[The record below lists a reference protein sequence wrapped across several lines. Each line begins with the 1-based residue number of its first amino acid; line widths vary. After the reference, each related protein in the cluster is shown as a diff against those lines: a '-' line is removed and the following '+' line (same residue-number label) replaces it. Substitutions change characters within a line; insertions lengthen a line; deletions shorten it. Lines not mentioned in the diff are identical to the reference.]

1 MSSNNSGDGT
11 AQHLV
16 GAYEKMVQR
25 AKGVLDQ
32 ARSDA
37 LPTLRQLLE
46 TSKEKAVE
54 LGELTREEAEKVGE
68 YLQRDIEDAANYLSY
83 TGKGLGDWLNFD
95 LDILEAKFREAF
107 PAVVDHTRIELD
119 RLAARAREAD
129 EIHTGQLVSP
139 GTLRCTACEQPLH
152 FGGTGHVPPCP
163 KCHATI
169 FTRVT
174 N

>member
-1 MSSNNSGDGT
+1 MRSNDGEEGA

-16 GAYEKMVQR
+16 AAYEKMVHR

-32 ARSDA
+32 ARSDT
-37 LPTLRQLLE
+37 LPSLRQLLE

-54 LGELTREEAEKVGE
+54 LGELTREEAEKVGD

-95 LDILEAKFREAF
+95 LDILEAKFKEAF

-119 RLAARAREAD
+119 RLAARARAME
-129 EIHTGQLVSP
+129 EIHTGQVVSP
-139 GTLRCTACEQPLH
+139 GTLCCTECEQELH

-163 KCHATI
+163 KCHAST

-174 N
+174 G